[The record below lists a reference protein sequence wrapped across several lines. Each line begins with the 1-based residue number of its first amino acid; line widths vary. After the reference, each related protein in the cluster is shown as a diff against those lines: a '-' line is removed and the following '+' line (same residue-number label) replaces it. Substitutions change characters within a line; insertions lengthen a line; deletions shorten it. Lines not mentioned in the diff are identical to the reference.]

1 MEYQICN
8 CCIMDTTDRE
18 IIFDSEG
25 RCNHCKNAE
34 KRLHEIVLN
43 REKYDG
49 IISEI
54 KLAGKNRKYDCIIGV
69 SGGVDSS
76 YVAWLV
82 KELGLRPLAVHFD
95 NGWDS
100 ELAVQNIRNLLDKLS
115 IPLFTYV
122 VEWQEFRDLQLSFL
136 KASTPDCEIPTD
148 HMIFAVLNFIAYK
161 KGIKYIINGHN
172 TSSESILPKSWS
184 YGHVD
189 WRYIKD
195 IHKIYGTRKLKTYIH
210 QSMLDYIYYNY
221 VEKIKSY
228 SILDYI
234 DYDKEK
240 AKDFLIREYSWRDYG
255 GKHFESFYTKF
266 YQAYILPYKFG
277 ADKRRMHYSSLIIA
291 GQMSREEAL
300 KRIQMSQYDKSTLE
314 RDIEYFCEKM
324 QISKNE
330 FDEIMKAKPRS
341 YHEYKNLENSFIG
354 KVVSK
359 LNDINL

>member
-122 VEWQEFRDLQLSFL
+122 VEFQEFRDL
-136 KASTPDCEIPTD
+136 
-148 HMIFAVLNFIAYK
+148 
-161 KGIKYIINGHN
+161 
-172 TSSESILPKSWS
+172 
-184 YGHVD
+184 
-189 WRYIKD
+189 
-195 IHKIYGTRKLKTYIH
+195 
-210 QSMLDYIYYNY
+210 
-221 VEKIKSY
+221 
-228 SILDYI
+228 
-234 DYDKEK
+234 
-240 AKDFLIREYSWRDYG
+240 
-255 GKHFESFYTKF
+255 
-266 YQAYILPYKFG
+266 
-277 ADKRRMHYSSLIIA
+277 
-291 GQMSREEAL
+291 
-300 KRIQMSQYDKSTLE
+300 
-314 RDIEYFCEKM
+314 
-324 QISKNE
+324 
-330 FDEIMKAKPRS
+330 
-341 YHEYKNLENSFIG
+341 
-354 KVVSK
+354 
-359 LNDINL
+359 

>member
-1 MEYQICN
+1 
-8 CCIMDTTDRE
+8 
-18 IIFDSEG
+18 
-25 RCNHCKNAE
+25 
-34 KRLHEIVLN
+34 
-43 REKYDG
+43 
-49 IISEI
+49 
-54 KLAGKNRKYDCIIGV
+54 
-69 SGGVDSS
+69 
-76 YVAWLV
+76 
-82 KELGLRPLAVHFD
+82 
-95 NGWDS
+95 
-100 ELAVQNIRNLLDKLS
+100 
-115 IPLFTYV
+115 
-122 VEWQEFRDLQLSFL
+122 
-136 KASTPDCEIPTD
+136 
-148 HMIFAVLNFIAYK
+148 MIFAVLNFIAYK

-330 FDEIMKAKPRS
+330 FDEIIWRTLLLAK
-341 YHEYKNLENSFIG
+341 
-354 KVVSK
+354 
-359 LNDINL
+359 